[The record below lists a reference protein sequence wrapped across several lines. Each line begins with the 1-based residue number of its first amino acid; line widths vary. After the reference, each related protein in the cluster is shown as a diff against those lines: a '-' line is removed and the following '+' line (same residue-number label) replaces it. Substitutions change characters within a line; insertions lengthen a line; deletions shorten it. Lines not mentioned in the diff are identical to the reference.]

1 MRIHHLSCGT
11 MCPWGGNLMFEP
23 ETDPKL
29 RRLVCHCLLI
39 ETERHGLVLVD
50 TGLGMGDMRRARQRL
65 SKFFLLANRIQL
77 NDEDTALHQLQA
89 RGFKASDVRHIVLT
103 HLDFDHAGGIE
114 DFPQATVHVL
124 GLELNAARNARKGFV
139 ARNRYRPLQWND
151 GVHWQ
156 EHSVQGE
163 AWMGFE
169 CVHDL
174 AGLSPEIL
182 MVPLAGHTWGHC
194 GIAIQRGDRWML
206 HAGDAYFYRGEMNL
220 SHPHCPPGLRAYQRM
235 MEVDRAARLNN
246 QERLRNLIRRHGD
259 SVEVFCAHDPAEF
272 AARERSSRRAAD

>member
-11 MCPWGGNLMFEP
+11 MCPWGGNLMFGP

-174 AGLSPEIL
+174 AGLPPEIL